1 MVRAL
6 GRSQQHDSREKT
18 KPSVKR
24 PICVGLGTFLLV
36 FSIALPVMAHGAGW
50 VESNC
55 FNRGNPTNQYN
66 MSSWT
71 RANAKSY
78 AYTGRYEGYTWG
90 GGCWDNDNIHESKNE
105 PVETVN
111 HGEGGDCSGLTFKSW
126 AMRIAYGATGFTHW
140 LTLGDEHGPYTAN
153 AFRTGAGPTTVIGT
167 LPSYSQTQYM
177 DAFASTT
184 HIGMIYTEGTS
195 NNQDT
200 IIEAKGEA
208 DGTVLATRTYRGS
221 SSYTAVKRDSW
232 TP

>member
-1 MVRAL
+1 M
-6 GRSQQHDSREKT
+6 RSQELAQQQTSRRKKT
-18 KPSVKR
+18 ASIR
-24 PICVGLGTFLLV
+24 HQILVGLGTFFLI
-36 FSIALPVMAHGAGW
+36 FSIALPAMAHGAGW

-55 FNRGNPTNQYN
+55 IARDNPASQYT

-78 AYTGRYEGYTWG
+78 AYTGRYEGYTWA
-90 GGCWDNDNIHESKNE
+90 GGCWDNDNVHESPNE

-126 AMRIAYGATGFTHW
+126 ALKKAYGATGFTHW
-140 LTLGDEHGPYTAN
+140 LTLGDEHGPYTASS
-153 AFRTGAGPTTVIGT
+153 FKTGAGPTTVIGT

-184 HIGMIYTEGTS
+184 HIGMIYSEGTS

-200 IIEAKGEA
+200 IIEAKSEA

-221 SSYTAVKRDSW
+221 SSYTAIKRDSW